1 MKDLIKNAAIEIN
14 KQNEEFGYTESKCEV
29 AAQIWH
35 GYLNPMQRL
44 EMANGVKCSNV
55 AAIRECYA
63 RVEALI

>member
-14 KQNEEFGYTESKCEV
+14 KQNEEFGYAASKSEV

-44 EMANGVKCSNV
+44 ELAKGVKGSNV
-55 AAIRECYA
+55 AAARECYA